1 MSSLGRADT
10 GGFSKESI
18 AAMQDSDYF
27 SPKKGFKGF
36 KQGASNFLNKYIDED
51 LLISMNQDSPSGL
64 SSLKDKSYRE
74 DDDDESLDDRLL
86 KLLNKAE
93 SGGFSQVLP
102 GFAYQAGNDDARQAA
117 LLQQNEVNIA
127 KAAEAKQTRSN
138 VGRMAGSVIGNIIAP
153 GIGGAV
159 GNFIGGLFCDIRLKE
174 DIAPL
179 CVSEVNDQLSECAFF
194 VKGLNEC
201 S

>member
-1 MSSLGRADT
+1 MASLGNVDT

-27 SPKKGFKGF
+27 KPKRGFEGF
-36 KQGASNFLNKYIDED
+36 RQGASDFLNRFIDKD
-51 LLISMNQDSPSGL
+51 LLISMDGDSQ
-64 SSLKDKSYRE
+64 SSLSNLKNKSYRE
-74 DDDDESLDDRLL
+74 QDEESLEDRLGKIL
-86 KLLNKAE
+86 KKAE
-93 SGGFSQVLP
+93 SGGFNEVGP
-102 GFAYQAGNDDARQAA
+102 GFFIRQPDNSARDMAI
-117 LLQQNEVNIA
+117 LQQNEANIA
-127 KAAEAKQTRSN
+127 NAAQAQQTRSN